1 MLFLSRGVLL
11 SSRKACRISV
21 LLVPVLSLKQGERI
35 RYSTA
40 LGVHPEVSDPEQV
53 EQLKN
58 RSADRQKAVKPG
70 TAQLGGEA
78 ANEMSFSDRDL
89 SQTRSISE
97 LLLACGSGPTEA
109 LSKLKASRKPII

>member
-1 MLFLSRGVLL
+1 
-11 SSRKACRISV
+11 
-21 LLVPVLSLKQGERI
+21 LKQGERI

-70 TAQLGGEA
+70 TAQLGGG
-78 ANEMSFSDRDL
+78 
-89 SQTRSISE
+89 SE
-97 LLLACGSGPTEA
+97 
-109 LSKLKASRKPII
+109 